1 MRQINYLD
9 SKDRQVRKQWKEDV
23 SGVVVLQLKD
33 SNYYIHRCADI
44 YEFLC
49 SVRYGLYRNS
59 FIDKHGVDYTKK
71 PLIYLAKFESS
82 RLDLVLLFNS
92 VLNLYINEYGTV
104 AVRTTDYDNLE
115 LTDTD
120 HAQLLLKA
128 NHVED
133 FYSIWKTDEENE
145 ADNRFKLEQERLQ
158 TEQKNKENQ
167 EALKK
172 VQAYEQSLVDKHL
185 KELDKFKK
193 SVGIKV
199 PKQKFNNKQKEKLA
213 WKLFN

>member
-92 VLNLYINEYGTV
+92 VLNLYINW
-104 AVRTTDYDNLE
+104 
-115 LTDTD
+115 
-120 HAQLLLKA
+120 
-128 NHVED
+128 
-133 FYSIWKTDEENE
+133 IWD
-145 ADNRFKLEQERLQ
+145 
-158 TEQKNKENQ
+158 
-167 EALKK
+167 
-172 VQAYEQSLVDKHL
+172 S
-185 KELDKFKK
+185 
-193 SVGIKV
+193 SS
-199 PKQKFNNKQKEKLA
+199 
-213 WKLFN
+213 

>member
-59 FIDKHGVDYTKK
+59 FIDKHGADYTKK